1 MPYNGSG
8 TFSLTYNWATEQAS
22 SPIEIAKLDT
32 QESDI
37 AAGLSNCILRDG
49 TGLPSTT
56 IPWNSQALTG
66 VSNLSAER
74 VTVTGSTVPVN
85 GMYLSAANTVA
96 FSTNTTV
103 RAVLDSATFGV
114 GSAAS
119 VSNAGKAG
127 TDRMIEVSSTTNG
140 DIVGVQA
147 FVNDGVNG
155 RRAQLWVDDTA
166 GTFGLT
172 GTASSGVPDFKL
184 EIGGLTPLSVTS
196 GGNVTIAAPS
206 SGTALT
212 VSAASGGTAITASE
226 SAVPKIGL
234 TSSGGERAFFQ
245 YTEATSTARIDSDAI
260 LELASNNT
268 ARISIASAGNVTIN
282 APSSGTPLTVAGAG
296 GSATTQAW
304 TGGSTVALAQG
315 TTSGH
320 SGIGTSTAH
329 DFSLFSNNAN
339 RITIGTAGNV
349 TINAASSGTEL
360 TVTGEVAAT
369 TFVGA
374 LTGDVTG
381 NVSGSSG
388 SCTGNAAT
396 ATALQT
402 ARTINGTSF
411 NGTANI
417 TVTAAADTLT
427 GTTLAALSG
436 ANLTALNATQ
446 LTSGTVPSARITS
459 VDASATINSFTIG
472 YRQIPLSATTSGSLP
487 TSDVGKMVAA
497 TAGVTI
503 PNSTFSAGDAV
514 SIVNDSASSITITAS
529 ITTLYWTQTG
539 GTGNRTLAARGS
551 CTVWFKSG
559 TVAYISGAGLS

>member
-37 AAGLSNCILRDG
+37 ASGLSNCILRDG

-74 VTVTGSTVPVN
+74 VTVTGSTVPAN

-96 FSTNTTV
+96 WSSNTTL
-103 RAVLDSATFGV
+103 RASVNSTGNWVFAAPSSGTALSV
-114 GSAAS
+114 SAAS
-119 VSNAGKAG
+119 GATGINITEAAIPKVSLTTSVERAYFQYTEG
-127 TDRMIEVSSTTNG
+127 TSTARIDSDGILELASNNTSRVS
-140 DIVGVQA
+140 I
-147 FVNDGVNG
+147 
-155 RRAQLWVDDTA
+155 
-166 GTFGLT
+166 
-172 GTASSGVPDFKL
+172 ASA
-184 EIGGLTPLSVTS
+184 
-196 GGNVTIAAPS
+196 GNVTIAAPS
-206 SGTALT
+206 SGTALAVT
-212 VSAASGGTAITASE
+212 GESGAATIATFGRSGVSPSLTFKADGTDGYLGTAGAH
-226 SAVPKIGL
+226 PLNLL
-234 TSSGGERAFFQ
+234 T
-245 YTEATSTARIDSDAI
+245 
-260 LELASNNT
+260 N
-268 ARISIASAGNVTIN
+268 
-282 APSSGTPLTVAGAG
+282 
-296 GSATTQAW
+296 
-304 TGGSTVALAQG
+304 
-315 TTSGH
+315 
-320 SGIGTSTAH
+320 GTSKLT
-329 DFSLFSNNAN
+329 
-339 RITIGTAGNV
+339 ITSAGNV

-369 TFVGA
+369 TFIGA
-374 LTGDVTG
+374 LTGDVTGNVTG

-402 ARTINGTSF
+402 ARTINGVSF
-411 NGTANI
+411 NGTASI

-446 LTSGTVPSARITS
+446 LTSGTVPDARFPATLPALSGANLTSLNATQLTSGTVPSARMSGAYTGITS
-459 VDASATINSFTIG
+459 ISDTATVNTFTIG
-472 YRQIPLSATTSGSLP
+472 YRQIPLSGTTSGSLP

-497 TAGVTI
+497 TAGITI

-514 SIVNDSASSITITAS
+514 SIVNDSASAITITAS

-539 GTGNRTLAARGS
+539 GTGTRTLAARGS